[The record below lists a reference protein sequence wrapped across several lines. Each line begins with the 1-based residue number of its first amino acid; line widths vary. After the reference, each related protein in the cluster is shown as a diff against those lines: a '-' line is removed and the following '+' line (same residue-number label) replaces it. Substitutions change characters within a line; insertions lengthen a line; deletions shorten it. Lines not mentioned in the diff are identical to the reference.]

1 MMGDKTFSR
10 MPLGRME
17 RDGSFSFYTDFT
29 IPLNDILLNVLAPD
43 DDELLSKLAR
53 IKRASL
59 L

>member
-1 MMGDKTFSR
+1 

-29 IPLNDILLNVLAPD
+29 ILLNDILLNVLAPD
-43 DDELLSKLAR
+43 DDKLLSKLAR
-53 IKRASL
+53 MRRASL